1 MKSYAPTGLMCGRR
15 FSHGLRD
22 GLKSFAA
29 TRLIP
34 LALIVTYGVASVSA
48 QTAPATQPLLPIPR
62 TERLPRSETRRI
74 GPAVNAATRPTSRPA
89 PPPFIIAIWYPP
101 AVSMPLWKA
110 RGVNTVI
117 GYEHQSNRVSMDEWT
132 EAAVGNRMFMIRQPR
147 ANPADDLKEPYLL
160 GWMHVDEPD
169 LKRVEPSVLAD
180 EYAEWKKAAP
190 ELPVFLSVSGGG
202 ILFRK
207 TPRVVYEQYFET
219 ADWIANDFY
228 PITGW
233 NQPTWIPR
241 LGEAVELCRKHSGGK
256 PQFAFIETS
265 SQQLAWNPK
274 ETRGVTPDELRAEIW
289 HAVIHG
295 VKGIIYFP
303 QQFNPFVYDAT
314 PSPVSVEMASQN
326 RLLTK
331 LAPVLALP
339 VNPKELTV
347 SVTAPLEVTWR
358 KDNEGQI
365 HVIVLNLSDKSA
377 KSASFRLIDP
387 NHKSTHFTIQGDDML
402 IQSGNDFTLNLSPF
416 EVRIFVVKEVKSTR

>member
-15 FSHGLRD
+15 FSHGLRH

-241 LGEAVELCRKHSGGK
+241 LGEAVELCRKLSGGK

-416 EVRIFVVKEVKSTR
+416 EVRIFVVKAVKSTR

>member
-1 MKSYAPTGLMCGRR
+1 MVNGAQIPVLVRDFFNQLAPVV
-15 FSHGLRD
+15 RD
-22 GLKSFAA
+22 AHC
-29 TRLIP
+29 
-34 LALIVTYGVASVSA
+34 
-48 QTAPATQPLLPIPR
+48 QP
-62 TERLPRSETRRI
+62 
-74 GPAVNAATRPTSRPA
+74 
-89 PPPFIIAIWYPP
+89 
-101 AVSMPLWKA
+101 
-110 RGVNTVI
+110 VI
-117 GYEHQSNRVSMDEWT
+117 EA
-132 EAAVGNRMFMIRQPR
+132 EAAVGDGLFMIRQPR
-147 ANPADDLKEPYLL
+147 PKPAEDLNEPYLL

-190 ELPVFLSVSGGG
+190 SMPVFLSVSGGG

-274 ETRGVTPDELRAEIW
+274 ETRGVTPDELRGEIW

-326 RLLTK
+326 RLLMK
-331 LAPVLALP
+331 MAPILALP
-339 VNPKELTV
+339 ANPKELTV

-358 KDNEGQI
+358 RDNDGQI
-365 HVIVLNLSDKSA
+365 HIIVLNLSHESA
-377 KSASFRLIDP
+377 KSASFCLNDP
-387 NHKSTHFTIQGDDML
+387 NHKSAHFVTQGDEML
-402 IQSGNDFTLNLSPF
+402 IQTGKEFTFDLSPF
-416 EVRIFVVKEVKSTR
+416 EVRMFVVKEVESTP

>member
-1 MKSYAPTGLMCGRR
+1 MKSSAPTGLICARR
-15 FSHGLRD
+15 FSHALRH

-48 QTAPATQPLLPIPR
+48 QTAPATQPQLPLPR

-74 GPAVNAATRPTSRPA
+74 GPAVNSATRPTSRPA

-101 AVSMPLWKA
+101 AASMPLWKA

-132 EAAVGNRMFMIRQPR
+132 EAAVGDGLFMIRQPR
-147 ANPADDLKEPYLL
+147 PNPADDLKEPYLL

-190 ELPVFLSVSGGG
+190 AMPVFLSVSGGG

-314 PSPVSVEMASQN
+314 PSPVSVEMAIQN
-326 RLLTK
+326 RRLTE
-331 LAPVLALP
+331 LAPILALP
-339 VNPKELTV
+339 ANPKEVTV
-347 SVTAPLEVTWR
+347 TVKPPLEVTWR
-358 KDNEGQI
+358 LGMEGSI
-365 HVIVLNLSDKSA
+365 HVFILNLSNQPAKNAGFQLSNPTDQSLPFTSGDKEP
-377 KSASFRLIDP
+377 LTVDN
-387 NHKSTHFTIQGDDML
+387 NHFML
-402 IQSGNDFTLNLSPF
+402 ELPAFGTGY
-416 EVRIFVVKEVKSTR
+416 FVVKRSKSTP

>member
-1 MKSYAPTGLMCGRR
+1 MKWFVVMLCCICG
-15 FSHGLRD
+15 
-22 GLKSFAA
+22 A
-29 TRLIP
+29 
-34 LALIVTYGVASVSA
+34 GVVSA
-48 QTAPATQPLLPIPR
+48 QDLPNEKPLIPIPR
-62 TERLPRSETRRI
+62 VERLPGNETHRV
-74 GPAVNAATRPTSRPA
+74 GPIVNAATRPATRPV
-89 PPPFIIAIWYPP
+89 PPPFVIAIWYPP
-101 AVSMPLWKA
+101 AASMPLWKA

-132 EAAVGNRMFMIRQPR
+132 EAAAANGMFIIRQPR
-147 ANPADDLKEPYLL
+147 PNLADDLNEPYLL

-169 LKRVEPSVLAD
+169 LKKVEPSVLAD
-180 EYAEWKKAAP
+180 EYAAWKKAAP
-190 ELPVFLSVSGGG
+190 KMPVFLSVSGGG

-241 LGEAVELCRKHSGGK
+241 LGEAIELCRKLSGGK

-314 PSPVSVEMASQN
+314 PSPVSVELARQN
-326 RLLTK
+326 RLLTD
-331 LAPVLALP
+331 LAPVLGLP
-339 VNPKELTV
+339 ANPKEI
-347 SVTAPLEVTWR
+347 SVTVPFPLEVTWR
-358 KDNEGQI
+358 RENNGMI
-365 HVIVLNLSDKSA
+365 HIVVLNLSSESA
-377 KSASFRLIDP
+377 KSAVQIKDSSKRTI
-387 NHKSTHFTIQGDDML
+387 HFTMADDSSL
-402 IQSGNDFTLNLSPF
+402 THVKNEFTFDLKPY
-416 EVRIFVVKEVKSTR
+416 EVRIFVVKPVESTP